1 MRLTEQDEKDLRAC
15 AIDRALEGDHIARW
29 KLAEMLAAYQTD
41 PMMDAVDLKVQLE
54 LWAEEHAQVALL
66 KVMS

>member
-1 MRLTEQDEKDLRAC
+1 
-15 AIDRALEGDHIARW
+15 
-29 KLAEMLAAYQTD
+29 MLAAYQTD